1 MGPDSELYDKAKV
14 WTFVKDPIV
23 RGKVPL
29 KLFDSKT
36 RRNRLVNNPI
46 VSGIVDA
53 IRWFLKDNSARLGK
67 LPMLEGKVPAEV
79 ACSETTIPITLA

>member
-1 MGPDSELYDKAKV
+1 MMYVIDPIVYGMGPDSELYDKAKV
-14 WTFVKDPIV
+14 CTFVKDPIA

-53 IRWFLKDNSARLGK
+53 IRWFLYLGFSK
-67 LPMLEGKVPAEV
+67 
-79 ACSETTIPITLA
+79 TTPRD